1 MAAKTRTNSFLF
13 SDPLP
18 IDVSRPIDSLV
29 PHMNFQSESS
39 HLDANIL
46 EADRHSIEALV
57 L

>member
-13 SDPLP
+13 SDLLP
-18 IDVSRPIDSLV
+18 IDASRPIDNLV
-29 PHMNFQSESS
+29 PHMNFQSESN

-46 EADRHSIEALV
+46 EADRHCIEALV